1 MRATRANAVI
11 AQELDELIAKS
22 PPYSLSTPEFGNPT
36 LHDFVKGLI
45 LSTNIIEVID
55 KHLPKGYSADWGQVI
70 DDDGNTLSKECD
82 IIVYKGTPFKHI
94 KNKSISFVLINKD
107 KAKIIIQVKSGIQS
121 VTKDST
127 EYCKAV
133 KRFAPEVWFM
143 AECCWA
149 KSESRACKIG
159 RELKKGGYR
168 HFIYFYRMDD
178 GTLIKTINYEPF
190 VKFIKMIRKLK

>member
-94 KNKSISFVLINKD
+94 KNKSISFV
-107 KAKIIIQVKSGIQS
+107 
-121 VTKDST
+121 
-127 EYCKAV
+127 
-133 KRFAPEVWFM
+133 
-143 AECCWA
+143 
-149 KSESRACKIG
+149 
-159 RELKKGGYR
+159 
-168 HFIYFYRMDD
+168 
-178 GTLIKTINYEPF
+178 
-190 VKFIKMIRKLK
+190 